1 MLLRHLQQIIL
12 KVRISSGSK
21 TFCKRLKKNDL
32 SFFLKVAT
40 FDSDFIS
47 QGSAFHMYG
56 ILIKNEF
63 LKRDVLALLMFRNC
77 RDVPLRDRPVQ
88 KEKYLENKLLSP
100 VLSLKKYKKSRYSNQ

>member
-1 MLLRHLQQIIL
+1 
-12 KVRISSGSK
+12 
-21 TFCKRLKKNDL
+21 
-32 SFFLKVAT
+32 
-40 FDSDFIS
+40 
-47 QGSAFHMYG
+47 MYG